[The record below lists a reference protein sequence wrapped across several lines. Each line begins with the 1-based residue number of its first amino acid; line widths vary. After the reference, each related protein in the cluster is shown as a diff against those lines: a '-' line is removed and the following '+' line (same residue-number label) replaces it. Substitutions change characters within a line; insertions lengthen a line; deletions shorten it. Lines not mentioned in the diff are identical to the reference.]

1 MASTFNVLINTFLPQ
16 YQGKVICAVKYTISL
31 RVPWF
36 SSKFCSLLLPAAFSP
51 ACWNLNVNPMN
62 RTHKY
67 AKQKTQNLTCP
78 TSELDLFQ
86 CSVNPTPNNS
96 EKQNQWLCLHNTKRG
111 ISRFPEVRYGRG
123 ISFGI
128 ENGSCIDCI
137 SEKTVWRLIFQSN
150 NLWLQGRVMRIVSL
164 SVGCSNVNMV
174 SPVILISECFGLGNK
189 LDYIKRL
196 VQHCF

>member
-96 EKQNQWLCLHNTKRG
+96 EKQNQWFCLDSINQCHPLR
-111 ISRFPEVRYGRG
+111 
-123 ISFGI
+123 
-128 ENGSCIDCI
+128 
-137 SEKTVWRLIFQSN
+137 
-150 NLWLQGRVMRIVSL
+150 
-164 SVGCSNVNMV
+164 
-174 SPVILISECFGLGNK
+174 VILGKPQNLFVFK
-189 LDYIKRL
+189 LLLTKESTVILLLCK
-196 VQHCF
+196 FWFF